1 MRVPKLLGYN
11 KLGSVTGRGT
21 DRGQG
26 HVRVGVPGVVAVIN
40 VAHLSTSF
48 QRLDVSAL
56 PPLRS
61 SRRRRASRTNRAT

>member
-1 MRVPKLLGYN
+1 MRVPKLFGYN

-26 HVRVGVPGVVAVIN
+26 HVGVPGVVAVIN

-48 QRLDVSAL
+48 QRFDVSAL